1 MNVVTD
7 SMHGPGGDSLTT
19 RLAGVI
25 LRAELVV
32 VACTFF
38 VFAFLHLG
46 TCPAGIAE
54 PRILPAT
61 IVEGLCGLC
70 LALAAVATFAGTAR
84 AWQAAVTAHIISI
97 GGVLLGLLAQASGN
111 GGTELNAVYH
121 RTVLAVLIVSLVLLL
136 TRSGRVALRKSMH
149 KTEYAVK
156 SHGSDA
162 HD

>member
-1 MNVVTD
+1 MNVVTN
-7 SMHGPGGDSLTT
+7 SMLGPGGDSATT

-46 TCPAGIAE
+46 TNPAGIAE

-61 IVEGLCGLC
+61 IVEGICGLC

-84 AWQAAVTAHIISI
+84 AWQLAVTAHIISI
-97 GGVLLGLLAQASGN
+97 SGVLLGLLAQASGH
-111 GGTELNAVYH
+111 GATELNAVYH
-121 RTVLAVLIVSLVLLL
+121 RTVLTVLIVSFVLLL
-136 TRSGRVALRKSMH
+136 TRSGRVALRKSLH

-156 SHGSDA
+156 SNGSDEY
-162 HD
+162 D